1 MEVINIWDRK
11 EENESED
18 CPRVWEHQSSDDV
31 VKIEEF
37 ENGTWDTFRNDTLV
51 ANFDTA
57 EEAIKRAKK
66 MVAES

>member
-1 MEVINIWDRK
+1 MLIIWNRK
-11 EENESED
+11 EENETED
-18 CPRVWEHQSSDDV
+18 CPRFWKHQESEDV

-37 ENGTWDTFRNDTLV
+37 ENGTWDTFRNDTLI

-57 EEAIKRAKK
+57 EEAIKRAKE

>member
-1 MEVINIWDRK
+1 MIKIWNRK
-11 EENESED
+11 QENETD
-18 CPRVWEHQSSDDV
+18 NCPRVWKHQKSEDI

-57 EEAIKRAKK
+57 EEAIKRAEE

>member
-1 MEVINIWDRK
+1 MIKIWDRK
-11 EENESED
+11 QENETEN
-18 CPRVWEHQSSDDV
+18 CPRVWEHQKSDDV

-37 ENGTWDTFRNDTLV
+37 ENGTWDAFRNDTLV

-57 EEAIKRAKK
+57 EEAIERAEE

>member
-1 MEVINIWDRK
+1 MFKIWDRK
-11 EENESED
+11 HENESDD
-18 CPRVWEHQSSDDV
+18 CPRVWEHQQSEDV

-51 ANFDTA
+51 ANYDTE
-57 EEAIKRAKK
+57 EEAIERAKK

>member
-1 MEVINIWDRK
+1 MIRIWNRK
-11 EENESED
+11 EEKESEK
-18 CPRVWEHQSSDDV
+18 CPRIWEHQKSDDL

-57 EEAIKRAKK
+57 EEAIERARQ
-66 MVAES
+66 MLSEN

>member
-1 MEVINIWDRK
+1 MEVIKIWERREA
-11 EENESED
+11 EETED
-18 CPRVWEHQSSDDV
+18 CPRVWEHQKSEDV

-57 EEAIKRAKK
+57 EEAVERAKE